1 MVISPS
7 GHIFRIPACPL
18 VTVDVPAN
26 SYRLAML
33 GEYVEAFELVFDY
46 SNLSIL
52 ELQWDADL
60 NLFGVFEMPKGETRL
75 PLIAEYWGNELGNLA
90 EAVKNNI
97 RLEG

>member
-1 MVISPS
+1 MLKYPS
-7 GHIFRIPACPL
+7 GRAVRIPSSPL
-18 VTVDVPAN
+18 YVVDVPAN

-33 GEYVEAFELVFDY
+33 GEYAEAFELVFDY
-46 SNLSIL
+46 SNFSIL

-60 NLFGVFEMPKGETRL
+60 NLFGVFEMSKGETRL

>member
-1 MVISPS
+1 MLKYPS
-7 GHIFRIPACPL
+7 GEAVRIPAKPFH
-18 VTVDVPAN
+18 VVDVPVN

-60 NLFGVFEMPKGETRL
+60 NLFGVFEMQKGETRL